1 MKNFKIYLAYVALLA
16 MVMTSCSKED
26 NPDSPDGPAGDE
38 MATLGFTALLED
50 FDRAMMNKQ
59 QDPDLG
65 SVNNG
70 LPVCSDDPAPDKVR
84 VMLERD
90 VDGTWEGVKDPS
102 DGDFEIEV
110 PVKYDPN
117 SGTWIT
123 DEGDNDELELEE
135 GNYRITYFAVLEGET
150 IIYIAPRDSDHAD
163 YGPAEYGNFVSDPLP
178 SDSFLLQKGVKK
190 YIDVEVL
197 CYDDHYVYRYG
208 YLFFDFEE
216 VDILYLCLFGN
227 VCDEDTG
234 RHTPAKFRFDVWN
247 YSGDGLNPKG
257 SILYSD
263 TNEWG
268 TYEETNGDAYAT
280 PLCVQ
285 LPDRPGVEDQYYGE
299 LWLVDESGAIINVE
313 DGPIRLGVFDEE
325 DVTNQTW
332 AGYEVD
338 EDGDSTSNYYHFRE
352 GACMSQDDSD
362 PCLFKDIAYY
372 ENDFND
378 GETFISNGVVTGT
391 EYDFSSTAG
400 WTPGGTDSSAPLWA
414 EGTYTFTS
422 NPNDVHNHWI
432 DFENGNDFFILNGD
446 TQAGVEAYFSITQDD
461 VCPGADYFVAFDILN
476 VYNGSNS
483 PDNDIRLIA
492 EVDGTPLDDSDQI
505 IVVPYNNANWTR
517 VALRVKA
524 NSSGALDIRFVDDNT
539 VASGNDFAIDNVVI
553 SNDPSIT
560 SPNDIEVVQD

>member
-59 QDPDLG
+59 EEQ
-65 SVNNG
+65 VNNG
-70 LPVCSDDPAPDKVR
+70 LPACSEEEPAMVR
-84 VMLERD
+84 VALKDIAGNWVLDRD
-90 VDGTWEGVKDPS
+90 GEE
-102 DGDFEIEV
+102 DFIEIPVV
-110 PVKYDPN
+110 PGEDDAT
-117 SGTWIT
+117 SWIT
-123 DEGDNDELELEE
+123 DEGANDELELLAGTYSLEYFDVVDSD
-135 GNYRITYFAVLEGET
+135 GNP
-150 IIYIAPRDSDHAD
+150 IYIAPRENDD
-163 YGPAEYGNFVSDPLP
+163 YGPAEYQNFVSDALP
-178 SDSFLLQKGVKK
+178 IENIVLQNGVKK
-190 YIDVEVL
+190 YVDVEVL
-197 CYDDHYVYRYG
+197 CYDAHYVQEYG

-216 VDILYLCLFGN
+216 IDILYLCLFGN
-227 VCDEDTG
+227 VCDDDG

-247 YSGDGLNPKG
+247 YSGSTLDPKG
-257 SILYSD
+257 TLLYSD

-268 TYEETNGDAYAT
+268 TYDNGDAYAE

-285 LPDRPGVEDQYYGE
+285 LPDDADEVDQYYGE
-299 LWLVDESGAIINVE
+299 LWLVDDQGAIINE
-313 DGPIRLGVFDEE
+313 LDGPIRLGVFDET
-325 DVTNQTW
+325 DVKNQTW
-332 AGYEVD
+332 ADYQVD
-338 EDGDSTSNYYHFRE
+338 ENNGDSTSNYYHFRE
-352 GACMSQDDSD
+352 GDCMSQDDSD

-391 EYDFSSTAG
+391 EYEFSSTAG

-422 NPNDVHNHWI
+422 NPSDVHNHWI

-446 TQAGVEAYFSITQDD
+446 TEAGVEAYFSITQDD

-505 IVVPYNNANWTR
+505 IVVPYDNANWTR

-524 NSSGALDIRFVDDNT
+524 NGLGALDIRFVDDNT